1 MASPVMCFMA
11 SEGSFV
17 SGIDKGKR
25 IKWER

>member
-1 MASPVMCFMA
+1 MESSVMCFMA

-25 IKWER
+25 INWER